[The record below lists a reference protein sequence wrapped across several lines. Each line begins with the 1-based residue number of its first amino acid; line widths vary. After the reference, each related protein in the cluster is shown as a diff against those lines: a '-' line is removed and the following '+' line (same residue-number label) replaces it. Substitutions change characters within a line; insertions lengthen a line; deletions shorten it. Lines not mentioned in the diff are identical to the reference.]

1 MSDAK
6 NLVEEHAELKEKA
19 KESAIEITALN
30 ELLDEA
36 NGQFKKSAE
45 TIAELESQL
54 SQTSEELEKAQ
65 SEVEELTTQVH
76 KLTDEEASVEV
87 KVIETC
93 QDLGVQPVSASASVE
108 EHNFAAEFSSISD
121 PAEKTKYYREHK
133 EQILGGIN

>member
-45 TIAELESQL
+45 TIADLESQL

-65 SEVEELTTQVH
+65 LETEELTIKVE